1 MFDLVIHA
9 KQVLTLQGSK
19 GPKKGEST
27 GELGVIDSGAIAINK
42 GRIEAVGTIREIGDR
57 AGRLI
62 KWSGLAMP
70 GFVDPHTHAVFS
82 GSRED
87 ELKMKIE
94 GRTYLEILRAGG
106 GILRT
111 VKATRKSS
119 FEQLL
124 EETRKRS
131 DTMLI
136 HGTTTA
142 EMKSGYG
149 LDFDTEM
156 KMLEVIEKLD
166 ESHPMDIV
174 PTFLGA
180 HALPP
185 EFKDADEYVDFLI
198 NDVMPEAGKIARF
211 ADIFCEKGVFDAE
224 QSGRYL
230 SAAKKHGMIP
240 KIHADEIENL
250 GGVRVGAELGAI
262 SAEHLVKTSDEE
274 IELMAEKGMIADLLP
289 GTPHMLLSNHY
300 APARKFIEKG
310 VPVALATDL
319 NPNCWTE
326 SMQMVINLASL
337 RMKMSPEEAIVA
349 STINA
354 AHSIG
359 MADEVGSLE
368 PGKNADI
375 ILLDIPNYMHIPYHF
390 GVNLV
395 NTVIKKGEIV
405 VKEGKICNQE
415 AGV

>member
-1 MFDLVIHA
+1 MYDLIVRA
-9 KQVLTLQGSK
+9 GQLLTLEGPK
-19 GPKKGEST
+19 GPRT
-27 GELGVIDSGAIAINK
+27 GEYAAHLGIIENGAVAIEE
-42 GRIEAVGTIREIGDR
+42 GRIAEVGKASEIGRNAREI
-57 AGRLI
+57 I
-62 KWSGLAMP
+62 EWKGLVMP

-94 GRTYLEILRAGG
+94 GRTYLEILQAGG

-111 VKATRKSS
+111 VRATRKAD

-124 EETRKRS
+124 RETKIRAN
-131 DTMLI
+131 TMLLY
-136 HGTTTA
+136 GTTTA

-149 LDFDTEM
+149 IDLETEI
-156 KMLEVIEKLD
+156 KMLDVIAEIGRT
-166 ESHPMDIV
+166 HPIDTV

-185 EFKDADEYVDFLI
+185 EFSDRDEYIDFLI
-198 NDVMPEAGKIARF
+198 ENVMPKVKGKARF
-211 ADIFCEKGVFDAE
+211 VDIFCENGVFDAE
-224 QSGRYL
+224 QSRRYL
-230 SAAKKHGMIP
+230 SAAKKYGMVP

-262 SAEHLVKTSDEE
+262 SAEHLVRTSDEE

-337 RMKMSPEEAIVA
+337 RMWMSPEEAIVA

-354 AHSIG
+354 AYSIG
-359 MADEVGSLE
+359 MGDEVGSLE
-368 PGKNADI
+368 HGKKADLI
-375 ILLDIPNYMHIPYHF
+375 ILNVPNHMHIPYHF

-395 NTVIKKGEIV
+395 DTVIKDGKV
-405 VKEGKICNQE
+405 VVRDGQIS
-415 AGV
+415 V

>member
-1 MFDLVIHA
+1 MHDFIVRA
-9 KQVLTLQGSK
+9 KEILTLEGPEEPRK
-19 GPKKGEST
+19 GKWTS
-27 GELGVIDSGAIAINK
+27 ELGIIEDGAIAMDGGEISM
-42 GRIEAVGTIREIGDR
+42 VGKASKIGNSAHKIIDW
-57 AGRLI
+57 
-62 KWSGLAMP
+62 KGLAMP

-94 GRTYLEILRAGG
+94 GKSYLEILKAGG

-111 VKATRKSS
+111 VNATRKAS
-119 FEQLL
+119 FEDLL
-124 EETRKRS
+124 EETKKRA
-131 DTMLI
+131 DTMLLY
-136 HGTTTA
+136 GTTTA

-149 LDFDTEM
+149 LDFDTEI
-156 KMLEVIEKLD
+156 KMLEVIKKLD
-166 ESHPMDIV
+166 ETHPIDIA

-185 EFKDADEYVDFLI
+185 EFKDSDDYIDFLI
-198 NDVMPEAGKIARF
+198 DDVMPVIEREKLARF

-224 QSGRYL
+224 QSRRYL
-230 SAAKKHGMIP
+230 SAAKKHGMMP

-250 GGVRVGAELGAI
+250 GGVRVGAEVGAI
-262 SAEHLVKTSDEE
+262 SAEHLVRTSDEE

-289 GTPHMLLSNHY
+289 GTPHMLLSNEY

-326 SMQMVINLASL
+326 SVQMIINLASM
-337 RMKMSPEEAIVA
+337 RMRMSPEEAIVS

-354 AHSIG
+354 AYSIG
-359 MADEVGSLE
+359 MGDDVGSLE
-368 PGKNADI
+368 AGKKADI
-375 ILLDIPNYMHIPYHF
+375 ILLDVPNYMHIPYHF

-395 NTVIKKGEIV
+395 NTVIKEGKVV
-405 VKEGKICNQE
+405 VKDGKICL
-415 AGV
+415 

>member
-1 MFDLVIHA
+1 MHDFIVRAEEI
-9 KQVLTLQGSK
+9 LTLEGPEEPRK
-19 GPKKGEST
+19 GKWAS
-27 GELGVIDSGAIAINK
+27 ELGIIEDGAIAMDGGEISM
-42 GRIEAVGTIREIGDR
+42 VGKASKIGNSAHKIIDW
-57 AGRLI
+57 
-62 KWSGLAMP
+62 KGLAMP

-94 GRTYLEILRAGG
+94 GKSYLEILKAGG

-111 VKATRKSS
+111 VNATRKAS
-119 FEQLL
+119 FEDLL
-124 EETRKRS
+124 EETKKRA
-131 DTMLI
+131 DTMLLY
-136 HGTTTA
+136 GTTTA

-149 LDFDTEM
+149 LDFDTEI
-156 KMLEVIEKLD
+156 KMLEVIKKLD
-166 ESHPMDIV
+166 EMHPIDIA

-185 EFKDADEYVDFLI
+185 EFKDSDDYIDFLI
-198 NDVMPEAGKIARF
+198 DDVMPVIEREKLARF

-224 QSGRYL
+224 QSRRYL
-230 SAAKKHGMIP
+230 SAAKKHGMMP

-250 GGVRVGAELGAI
+250 GGVRVGAEVGAI
-262 SAEHLVKTSDEE
+262 SAEHLVKTPDEE

-289 GTPHMLLSNHY
+289 GTPHMLLSNEY

-326 SMQMVINLASL
+326 SVQMIINLASM
-337 RMKMSPEEAIVA
+337 RMRMSPEEAIVS

-354 AHSIG
+354 AYSIG
-359 MADEVGSLE
+359 MGDDVGSLE
-368 PGKNADI
+368 AGKKADI
-375 ILLDIPNYMHIPYHF
+375 ILLDVPNYMHIPYHF

-395 NTVIKKGEIV
+395 NTVIKEGKVV
-405 VKEGKICNQE
+405 VKDGKICL
-415 AGV
+415 

>member
-1 MFDLVIHA
+1 MYDLIVRA
-9 KQVLTLQGSK
+9 GQVLTLE
-19 GPKKGEST
+19 GPKRPRT
-27 GELGVIDSGAIAINK
+27 GEYAGHLGIIEDGAVAVEDGKIA
-42 GRIEAVGTIREIGDR
+42 EVGKAAEIGASAR
-57 AGRLI
+57 NVI
-62 KWSGLAMP
+62 EWKGLLMP

-94 GRTYLEILRAGG
+94 GKSYLEILEAGG

-111 VKATRKSS
+111 VRATRKAS
-119 FEQLL
+119 FEGLMA
-124 EETRKRS
+124 ETKARA

-149 LDFDTEM
+149 LDHETEM
-156 KMLEVIEKLD
+156 KMLNVISELGKT
-166 ESHPMDIV
+166 HPMDTV

-185 EFKDADEYVDFLI
+185 EFKERDDYIDFLI
-198 NDVMPEAGKIARF
+198 SDVMPEAGRIARF
-211 ADIFCEKGVFDAE
+211 ADIFCEKGVFDAG
-224 QSGRYL
+224 QSERYL
-230 SAAKKHGMIP
+230 SAAKRHGMVP

-262 SAEHLVKTSDEE
+262 SAEHLVRTSDEE
-274 IELMAEKGMIADLLP
+274 IALMAGKGMIADLLP

-300 APARKFIEKG
+300 APARKFIGKG

-326 SMQMVINLASL
+326 SMQMVMNLASL
-337 RMKMSPEEAIVA
+337 RMRMSPEEAIVA

-354 AHSIG
+354 AYSVG
-359 MADEVGSLE
+359 LGDSVGSLE
-368 PGKNADI
+368 PGKKADI
-375 ILLDIPNYMHIPYHF
+375 ILLNVPNHMHIPYHF

-395 NTVIKKGEIV
+395 NTVIKDGKV
-405 VKEGKICNQE
+405 VVRDGQIS
-415 AGV
+415 V

>member
-1 MFDLVIHA
+1 MFDLVIHE
-9 KQVLTLQGSK
+9 KHLLTLQGSK
-19 GPKKGEST
+19 GPKKGELT
-27 GELGVIDSGAIAINK
+27 GQLGVIESGAIAINN
-42 GRIEAVGTIREIGDR
+42 GRIEAVGTIREIGDN
-57 AGRLI
+57 AERLI

-87 ELKMKIE
+87 ELKMKIV
-94 GRTYLEILRAGG
+94 GRTYLEILKAGG

-124 EETRKRS
+124 EETKKRA
-131 DTMLI
+131 DTMLLY
-136 HGTTTA
+136 GTTTA
-142 EMKSGYG
+142 EMKTGYG

-156 KMLEVIEKLD
+156 KMLEVIKKLD
-166 ESHPMDIV
+166 ETHPMDIV

-185 EFKDADEYVDFLI
+185 EFKDADEYIDFLI
-198 NDVMPEAGKIARF
+198 NDVMSEVGRRNLAKF

-224 QSGRYL
+224 QSRRYL

-250 GGVRVGAELGAI
+250 GGVRVGAELGTI

-337 RMKMSPEEAIVA
+337 RMRMSPEETIVA

-354 AHSIG
+354 AYSIG
-359 MADEVGSLE
+359 MGDEVGSLE
-368 PGKNADI
+368 PGKKADI
-375 ILLDIPNYMHIPYHF
+375 ILLDVPNHMHIPYHF

-395 NTVIKKGEIV
+395 NTVIKNGRIV
-405 VKEGKICNQE
+405 VKEGCLT
-415 AGV
+415 